1 MGGAVCGGEIMNVE
15 SNRNENLRLNH
26 LQLLN
31 ESQHLS
37 QLSSF
42 KRNQFQ
48 VRAKDTRKLPY
59 PPTEITETL
68 HKQFSSKSK
77 S

>member
-31 ESQHLS
+31 E
-37 QLSSF
+37 
-42 KRNQFQ
+42 
-48 VRAKDTRKLPY
+48 
-59 PPTEITETL
+59 
-68 HKQFSSKSK
+68 
-77 S
+77 